1 MSNFNIKDNQI
12 SSNNSYK
19 TAKEKFIKEDYS
31 EAINFCKKLIDNQS
45 CDYRVYNL
53 LANKL
58 MDEKKYKEAEIYL
71 GLSIKR
77 EPKIALSYLNLA
89 NVMKSL
95 NYPFTSVVSNYEKA
109 INLKP
114 NFSDA
119 ILFYAFYL
127 QSNSFFE
134 DALKNYSLLNIPIA
148 FEKRLECLYYLNDKI
163 LLSNYIEFLDKEMPC
178 NQNVACM
185 VNFIKKQ
192 IKIKSIYNFCPEPF
206 KYLKIEN
213 IKNYFSENYFEDL
226 IKDTNSIK
234 ILEQEG
240 NTATRLGKQS
250 INTLF
255 NYKCDS
261 ISRLKKILE
270 LKINDYKNSF
280 SNSNCRFIESF
291 PSQFKFN
298 SWFVDLQKDGYQ
310 LPHIHMN
317 GWLSG
322 VFYPEDVPES
332 SSEYGYIKF
341 SLRAF
346 DMPEKK
352 AYTSKTH
359 RPKKGDLVLFPSC
372 LTHSTIPNNNS
383 DQRLSIA
390 FDAVAN

>member
-1 MSNFNIKDNQI
+1 
-12 SSNNSYK
+12 
-19 TAKEKFIKEDYS
+19 
-31 EAINFCKKLIDNQS
+31 
-45 CDYRVYNL
+45 
-53 LANKL
+53 

-71 GLSIKR
+71 GLSIEH
-77 EPKIALSYLNLA
+77 EPNIALSYFNLA

-114 NFSDA
+114 NFSVA
-119 ILFYAFYL
+119 ILYYAFYL

-134 DALKNYSLLNIPIA
+134 DAIKNYSLLNIPIA
-148 FEKRLECLYYLNDKI
+148 FEKRLECIYYLNNEI
-163 LLSNYIEFLDKEMPC
+163 LLSNYIEFLDKEIPY

-192 IKIKSIYNFCPEPF
+192 IKITSNYNFCPEPF

-213 IKNYFSENYFEDL
+213 IKNDFGQNYFDSL
-226 IKDTNSIK
+226 VRDTYSIK
-234 ILEQEG
+234 ISEPEG

-250 INTLF
+250 KNTFF
-255 NYKCDS
+255 NSKCDS
-261 ISRLKKILE
+261 ISRLKKIIE
-270 LKINDYKNSF
+270 IKINDYKDSF
-280 SNSNCRFIESF
+280 SNSNCRFIKSF
-291 PSQFKFN
+291 PSQFKVN

-310 LPHIHMN
+310 LPHIHVN

-332 SSEYGYIKF
+332 SSDYGYIKF

-346 DMPEKK
+346 DMPIKK
-352 AYTSKTH
+352 TYTSKTH
-359 RPKKGDLVLFPSC
+359 RPKKGDLILFPSC
-372 LTHSTIPNNNS
+372 LTHSTIPNNNL